1 MRRSRIIAVKTS
13 EANLRP
19 GDLYS
24 EKGPEFWNRVMSG
37 HVQGQI
43 SVVTN
48 DFESHAADVFVFRLT
63 IVTENEEGR
72 VDRNQYLMAEGFD
85 PHTPPGV
92 QEWELGR
99 VK

>member
-1 MRRSRIIAVKTS
+1 
-13 EANLRP
+13 
-19 GDLYS
+19 
-24 EKGPEFWNRVMSG
+24 MSG
-37 HVQGQI
+37 HVQGTI

-48 DFESHAADVFVFRLT
+48 DFTGGDATHAADVFVFRLT

-92 QEWELGR
+92 AEWELGR